1 MNNLV
6 LLCRRH
12 HRLVHEGGFGV
23 QTRANGE
30 IHFTYPNGRNLPPS
44 PDGSFRGNSESIRAD
59 NDNNGLVITPET
71 LPPLW
76 RGEVMDQDL
85 AQLGMQS
92 LE

>member
-1 MNNLV
+1 MDNLV

-12 HRLVHEGGFGV
+12 HRMVHEGGFGV

-30 IHFTYPNGRNLPPS
+30 IHFTYPDGRGLPPS
-44 PDGSFRGNSESIRAD
+44 PDGRFRGNAELIKVD
-59 NDNNGLVITPET
+59 NHNNGLEITSET

-76 RGEVMDQDL
+76 TGEVMDQDL
-85 AQLGMQS
+85 AQLGLQS